1 MPARVPPAYPECLPD
16 KERHLVLY
24 FLFLMLLN
32 QKLACQASDRLRL
45 AAAVFLAGK
54 IFGSGQG
61 NVDLLAREM
70 NVDAERTK
78 QLALELFVFV
88 GGEENEDKLTAVRRM
103 FNHSQFS
110 YISSIKLSLKAN

>member
-1 MPARVPPAYPECLPD
+1 MLD
-16 KERHLVLY
+16 KEKHLVLY

-32 QKLACQASDRLRL
+32 QKLSSLHSDRQRM
-45 AAAVFLAGK
+45 ASAVFLAGK
-54 IFGSGQG
+54 IFGSSQG
-61 NVDLLAREM
+61 NIEQLSREM
-70 NVDAERTK
+70 NVEPERTK

-88 GGEENEDKLTAVRRM
+88 GGEENEEKLTAVRRM